1 MLNSKIEHVIIFG
14 SIINSILFCIILFSI
29 ISSISQ
35 YCYFVK
41 QIHPKVIYLFT
52 LKLIDIILFKIII
65 FNNLKLI

>member
-1 MLNSKIEHVIIFG
+1 MMLNNKIEHVIIFG
-14 SIINSILFCIILFSI
+14 SIINSILFCII
-29 ISSISQ
+29 SSISQ

-41 QIHPKVIYLFT
+41 QMHAKIIYLFT

>member
-14 SIINSILFCIILFSI
+14 SIINSILFYIILFSI

-41 QIHPKVIYLFT
+41 QIHAKVIYLFT